1 MIFPESFNGLSG
13 NSFCKQTLS
22 LKTIDNGSFIC
33 YISSKVS
40 RSCGIVVNR
49 QPCSL

>member
-1 MIFPESFNGLSG
+1 MIFPENPLKLSG

-22 LKTIDNGSFIC
+22 LKTIDNSSFIC

-40 RSCGIVVNR
+40 CD
-49 QPCSL
+49 

>member
-13 NSFCKQTLS
+13 ISFCINNLC
-22 LKTIDNGSFIC
+22 LKTIDNGSFMC
-33 YISSKVS
+33 YISNIVS
-40 RSCGIVVNR
+40 LSCGIVVNR